1 MVLTLSTK
9 GLTMPFS
16 KSRIKSIL
24 FKKNAAIFFSNEVVI
39 FNFISLKSKTICMS
53 SYQTSNDQYEPDLSF
68 ETIEQP
74 GSTSSM
80 GWLLPLLLLVLIV
93 GLVLYFMNGNK
104 NDLVPGLQEIQENY
118 NDSAPVAASVPAED
132 GTLIRKPLT
141 IRINANT
148 TINALQNGVEKQLLI
163 YLSSRNPAD
172 SISKNRWFDFDDL
185 NFKSGSADLTD
196 SSLHQVQN
204 IVTILKA
211 FPKLKIKI
219 GGYTDSTGDS
229 VANMKLSQ
237 ARAEAVLNALKLSG
251 ANPAQLAGAEG
262 YGSAYAKAAANAP
275 DAEKARDRRISIN
288 VRAK

>member
-1 MVLTLSTK
+1 
-9 GLTMPFS
+9 
-16 KSRIKSIL
+16 
-24 FKKNAAIFFSNEVVI
+24 
-39 FNFISLKSKTICMS
+39 MS
-53 SYQTSNDQYEPDLSF
+53 SYQTSNDQHEPDVSS
-68 ETIEQP
+68 ETIEQ
-74 GSTSSM
+74 SNTTSSM
-80 GWLLPLLLLVLIV
+80 GWLLPLLLLVLTV
-93 GLVLYFMNGNK
+93 GLVLYFINGNK
-104 NDLVPGLQEIQENY
+104 NELVPGLQETQENY
-118 NDSAPVAASVPAED
+118 NDSAAPAVAGTPIED
-132 GTLIRKPLT
+132 SSLIRKPLT

-185 NFKSGSADLTD
+185 NFKSGSVELTD

-219 GGYTDSTGDS
+219 GGYTDRTGDS

-251 ANPAQLAGAEG
+251 ANPDQLTGAEG

-275 DAEKARDRRISIN
+275 DAEKAKDRRISIN